1 MLKVPGTDRLMLK
14 YDQLVS
20 IFAFSLNLRRY
31 ITALAA
37 VNEMQSDL
45 ELLMES
51 ADYAGWGLMP
61 SL

>member
-1 MLKVPGTDRLMLK
+1 MLK